1 MSRPRG
7 ASEPIRRVTV
17 EERRARLARRHAIA
31 PAHRAADALEATQ
44 RVVCLHAT
52 DPATVFLSARARVD
66 RFAVGDLEAAL
77 YRDRTLVKHLAMRRT
92 LFVFPRERLA
102 DAQAGASA
110 RVAVQ
115 ERTRLIRVVEEGGLH
130 ADGARWLEAVAA
142 DIRDRLADG
151 RARTYAELKRDLPRL
166 EGAILYGEGKA
177 WGGAM
182 PIGPRVLTAMS
193 AAGEVVRAT
202 NAGAWTTSRPRWA
215 SMRAWLGAPLRVPS
229 EAAGTAALVEA
240 WLRAF
245 GPGTERDLA
254 WWLGSTLTAVR
265 RALAAIG
272 AVAVDLDGDTGYL
285 LPDDVAEEAPVAPWV
300 ALLPSLDPT
309 VMGWA
314 GREWYLGRHKADV
327 FDRNGNAGPTV
338 WCDGRIVGG
347 WRQDAEGRV
356 EIQMLERVG
365 RQATRAIAAEAT
377 RLTEWFAGARPQ
389 PRFPSP
395 LCRR

>member
-1 MSRPRG
+1 MSPPRRASG
-7 ASEPIRRVTV
+7 ASRRVTV
-17 EERRARLARRHAIA
+17 DERRARLARRHAIA
-31 PAHRAADALEATQ
+31 PAHRAADAVDAAR

-52 DPATVFLSARARVD
+52 DPATVFLSAWARVD

-102 DAQAGASA
+102 HAQAGASA

-130 ADGARWLEAVAA
+130 RNGAKWLDTVSAEVRAL
-142 DIRDRLADG
+142 LADG
-151 RARTYAELKRDLPRL
+151 RARTYAELKAALPRL
-166 EGAILYGEGKA
+166 EGAIVYGEGKA
-177 WGGAM
+177 WGGSM

-193 AAGEVVRAT
+193 AAGDVVRAT

-215 SMRAWLGAPLRVPS
+215 SMGAWLGAPLQVPA
-229 EAAGTAALVEA
+229 EAAGIAALVEA

-309 VMGWA
+309 VMGWSA
-314 GREWYLGRHKADV
+314 REWYLGRHKADV

-356 EIQMLERVG
+356 EVQMLERVG
-365 RQATRAIAAEAT
+365 RQSARAIAGEAT